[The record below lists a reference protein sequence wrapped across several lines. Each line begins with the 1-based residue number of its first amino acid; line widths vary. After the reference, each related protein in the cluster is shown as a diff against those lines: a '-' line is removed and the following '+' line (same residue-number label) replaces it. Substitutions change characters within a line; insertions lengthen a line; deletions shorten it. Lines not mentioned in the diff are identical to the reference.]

1 MDVVNGTIRG
11 MAQSAVQ
18 DAAVPAIELLGVA
31 RKYGRQ
37 LILQDVNLVI
47 DQGRFVILRG
57 SNGTGKTTLLRLLAT
72 RLRPSHGQG
81 RVLGFDILKQAHE
94 VRRRTVL
101 LSVAG
106 GSYPM
111 LTALENLRLA
121 ATLYGA
127 AATDDQLQELLAQAG
142 LADTGAKLVR
152 TFSSGMKKRLGLARL
167 LLPGS
172 RLWLL
177 DEPYATLDEDGKQ
190 LVDTLLTDARS
201 RGVTVLMASHDEER
215 PGAIADAVL
224 DLSAGRISLQRTG
237 APAHG

>member
-1 MDVVNGTIRG
+1 M
-11 MAQSAVQ
+11 AVQ
-18 DAAVPAIELLGVA
+18 VPVTASAEAQTAVAPAIELSGVA
-31 RKYGRQ
+31 RSYGRQ

-72 RLRPSHGQG
+72 RLRPSSGQG
-81 RVLGFDILKQAHE
+81 RVLGFDLLKQAHE

-127 AATDDQLQELLAQAG
+127 AASNEELSGLLERAG
-142 LADTGAKLVR
+142 LADAGSKLVR

-177 DEPYATLDEDGKQ
+177 DEPYATLDEDGRQ
-190 LVDTLLTDARS
+190 LVDSLLTDAR
-201 RGVTVLMASHDEER
+201 RDGVTVLMASHDEER
-215 PGAIADAVL
+215 PAAVADAVL
-224 DLSAGRISLQRTG
+224 DLSAGRITLQRSG
-237 APAHG
+237 APAHV